1 MAERLSYTKTHEEI
15 LADCQRVRKPATLWN
30 LAASLINALTSV
42 ALLFI
47 LTRATSVEVAGI
59 FSIAYANANLWLN
72 LGKWGMRSYQVSDWA
87 QRFSF
92 NEYWVS
98 RLFSTLIMI
107 AMGLLWLWFTAYTN
121 SYTDYKIAVV
131 AVMLVF
137 KAVDAVE
144 DVYHARYQQQ
154 GRLDVAAM
162 LLTLRLGSTLVLLA
176 TLVAITGDLLMPLV
190 VSTIY
195 TAVFL
200 VISVLVLA
208 AKKPYG
214 RRSGS
219 VRMRNVFDLLWDS
232 APLAAELFLTFYLTN
247 ASKYAIDGMMNDAA
261 QAMFNFISMPVFVVA
276 LLASTIFNPLIVEF
290 TAHYNE
296 GRRAPFMAL
305 CKRQILTIL
314 GITVVCDAAI
324 ALLGVPVLGWLFN
337 TNLDAYWLNM
347 IVLMTGGG
355 FTALSFFLTNI
366 IAVMRVQKWLLVG
379 YTPAALFA
387 LVAAG
392 PFVEMWGLDGASW
405 VYFISVLIPAVLFC
419 IISIMLLR
427 KPFPKENDD

>member
-1 MAERLSYTKTHEEI
+1 MTDQLSYTKSHDEI

-98 RLFSTLIMI
+98 RFLSTAIMI
-107 AMGLLWLWFTAYTN
+107 AAGLIWLAFTAVNN
-121 SYTDYKIAVV
+121 SYSDYKIAVV
-131 AVMLVF
+131 GVMLIF

-176 TLVAITGDLLMPLV
+176 TLVAFTGDLLMPLI

-195 TAVFL
+195 TTIFL
-200 VISVLVLA
+200 IISVLVLA

-214 RRSGS
+214 KRTGS
-219 VRMRNVFDLLWDS
+219 IHFRNVIELLWDS
-232 APLAAELFLTFYLTN
+232 APLAVELFLTFYLTN
-247 ASKYAIDGMMNDAA
+247 AAKYAIDGMMNDTA
-261 QAMFNFISMPVFVVA
+261 QAVFNFISMPVFVVA

-296 GRRAPFMAL
+296 GRRENFMHL
-305 CKRQILTIL
+305 CKRQILTIF
-314 GITVVCDAAI
+314 GITVVCDLGI

-337 TNLDAYWLNM
+337 ADLSPYWLEM

-379 YTPAALFA
+379 YVPAAVFA
-387 LVAAG
+387 LIAAG
-392 PFVEMWGLDGASW
+392 PFVAMWGLSGASW

-419 IISIMLLR
+419 IICFMLLR
-427 KPFPKENDD
+427 KPFPKEHDE